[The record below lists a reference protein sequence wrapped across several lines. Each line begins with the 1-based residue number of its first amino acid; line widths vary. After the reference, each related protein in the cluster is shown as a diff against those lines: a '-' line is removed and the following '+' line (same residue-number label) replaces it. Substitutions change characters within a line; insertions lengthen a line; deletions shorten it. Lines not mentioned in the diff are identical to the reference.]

1 VYAFFIKR
9 AFIERH
15 SWGVDR
21 GCKKLKNL
29 KRLLFIVLIGIFVYS
44 GISIARYIYD
54 GYTSSKINDQLRKQY
69 ATTFQAGETEQNAVD
84 DSEQSSVDQL
94 QQHKDRFESLHEI
107 NADIV
112 GWISIADTSI
122 DYPVVQHSDN
132 DYYLDHNIEQKRSS
146 RGAIFMDY
154 RNEHALVDTHT
165 VIYGH
170 HMKDDSMFGELS
182 KYKDE
187 NYYKEHAIITLDT
200 LEQPTRWQIFSVYV
214 YSPDHQFF
222 QYEFETEQQYSD
234 YLNEIVESSMYS
246 TDIEVTSK
254 DQLLSLV
261 TCTYEVSDAR
271 FIVHAKRVE

>member
-1 VYAFFIKR
+1 M
-9 AFIERH
+9 
-15 SWGVDR
+15 
-21 GCKKLKNL
+21 KKI
-29 KRLLFIVLIGIFVYS
+29 LLIVLIGVFVYS
-44 GISIARYIYD
+44 GVNIALYIYD
-54 GYTSSKINDQLRKQY
+54 GFRSDKLNDQLREQY
-69 ATTFQAGETEQNAVD
+69 AAAYHDDTTEQNAIRD
-84 DSEQSSVDQL
+84 KDENDANLL
-94 QQHKDRFESLHEI
+94 QQHKDRFANLHKI
-107 NADIV
+107 NEDIV
-112 GWISIADTSI
+112 GWISIAGTTI

-132 DYYLDHNIEQKRSS
+132 DYYLNHNIEQKRSS

-154 RNEHALVDTHT
+154 RNEDALADTHT

-187 NYYKEHAIITLDT
+187 NYYKEHTIITLDT
-200 LEQPTRWQIFSVYV
+200 LEQPTKWEIFSVYI

-222 QYEFETEQQYSD
+222 QYEFENEQQYSD
-234 YLNEIVESSMYS
+234 YLSEIVASSMYS
-246 TDIEVTSK
+246 TDVEVTSE